1 MEKQGDTRMVRSKL
15 NVYEI
20 QIKELTQQVYH
31 GYKRIKELSDENEEL
46 KRNLERMRNDFI
58 PLR

>member
-1 MEKQGDTRMVRSKL
+1 MVRSKL

-20 QIKELTQQVYH
+20 QTKELTQQVYH
-31 GYKRIKELSDENEEL
+31 GYKRIKELSDENEKL
-46 KRNLERMRNDFI
+46 KQNLERMKNEFI